1 MPIPV
6 QTAGFLDRS
15 DEPQP
20 NGRRRLGELLVSH
33 GLLTEEQLRHSLSE
47 QERMEGGRRRRLGR
61 VVVDEGFLTEGQL
74 AYALADLMHLE
85 LVDLGELTL
94 DLSVARTLPRRV
106 AERHGMLVIGRD
118 DHTIRVATAD
128 PTNVVALD
136 DVRLYT
142 GATTVTVVVSTDS
155 QIQTELRRVWAILDQ
170 DAELSNVSDEPRSRR

>member
-6 QTAGFLDRS
+6 QTAGLLRRS
-15 DEPQP
+15 DEPP
-20 NGRRRLGELLVSH
+20 SNGRRRIGELLVSH
-33 GLLTEEQLRHSLSE
+33 GLLTEEQLRQALSQ

-74 AYALADLMHLE
+74 AYALADLLHLE
-85 LVDLGELTL
+85 LVDLTELTL

-118 DHTIRVATAD
+118 DHSIRVATAD

-142 GATTVTVVVSTDS
+142 GDDGHGGREHRLADP
-155 QIQTELRRVWAILDQ
+155 D
-170 DAELSNVSDEPRSRR
+170 